1 MPIKKDKRVDLYI
14 ANSREFAAPIL
25 RYLREIVHQACPDCE
40 ETIKW
45 GFPHFEYKG
54 LLCSMAAFKEH
65 CTFGFW
71 KARLVMDITYTA
83 SKEAMGQLGRITQL
97 DDLPPRRTLV
107 SWVRK
112 AMEMNEKGIR
122 VEERG
127 RERKGSKDLTVP
139 DYIHDAIKRNKKAA
153 ATFKSFPYTHK
164 KEYVEWVT
172 EAKTEETRNRRL
184 ETAVEWLSQ
193 GKKRNWKY
201 EKK

>member
-14 ANSREFAAPIL
+14 ANSREFASPIL
-25 RYLREIVHQACPDCE
+25 RYLREIVHQACPDCQ

-83 SKEAMGQLGRITQL
+83 SKEAMGQLGRITQ
-97 DDLPPRRTLV
+97 
-107 SWVRK
+107 RK